1 MTYVIVTGKRT
12 IVSPPLPSFGDA
24 LERAR
29 STFGSDV
36 RRWLDLNLR
45 IEENR

>member
-1 MTYVIVTGKRT
+1 MTYVIVTGKST
-12 IVSPPLPSFGDA
+12 VISPPLASFQDA
-24 LERAR
+24 FDRAL
-29 STFGSDV
+29 STFGADV

>member
-1 MTYVIVTGKRT
+1 MTYVIVTGKST
-12 IVSPPLPSFGDA
+12 VVSAPLASFADA
-24 LERAR
+24 LDQAFT
-29 STFGSDV
+29 TFAKDV